1 MKVAFALGA
10 CAAVAS
16 GRALAEL
23 TLSPMEFAGIAA
35 VAVIFIVWW
44 SRK

>member
-1 MKVAFALGA
+1 MKVAVAVGA

-16 GRALAEL
+16 GKALAEL
-23 TLSPMEFAGIAA
+23 TLSPMELAGIGV